1 MKATKRLL
9 SILLTVLL
17 LLGTVA
23 FALPAAAETPDAG
36 FCGVEGAEESV
47 GWSIDENGALT
58 ITGTGAIRAYG
69 HDHLYDANYTLY
81 SLAPWQRL
89 DVTSVT
95 VGSGVTNIPDY
106 LFINCVN
113 LLSVSLPDTVTTIG
127 SNAFKGDT
135 ALCSVAMP
143 AQLVSLGSYAF
154 SGCSSLPEITIPSGL
169 TVVETEAFSGC
180 TALTQI
186 SIPDGVTKVK
196 DRAFYQCTNLAQ
208 IEFPDSLIEIE
219 TIDAL
224 SGTAWS
230 AAQNGRITYCGRVL
244 YSARNLPAESADVVV
259 KNDTASITDMAFS
272 RNTNLRSVSIPG
284 GVQLGKYIFEG
295 CTNLT
300 TVSIAEGVEQLSENL
315 FIDCTSL
322 TDVSLPQSLTLIG
335 PRAFFGCTSLTSV
348 TIPPNVTTIQFLA
361 FYGCTGLTHVTLP
374 NCLSNLDDANFCTGI
389 FWGCTGLTSV
399 SISASAQIIY
409 DGTFRGCTALTDV
422 YFAGTEA
429 QWEALRIDAHNE
441 PLDTA
446 EIHYNAACETHTPA
460 APVET
465 VQTPASCENAGTMLQ
480 TTYCSF
486 CGAKVSE
493 TTTEIPALGHDLIE
507 HAGKTPTCGEGGWDA
522 YETCSRCDYTTYQAI
537 PATGNH
543 TAGTPAE
550 TVLTPATCGAAGS
563 KQITVTCTV
572 CGSTLSDTTETIPA
586 TGAHNWKWIVDTEA
600 TCATAGVKHEE
611 CSGCQAKRNE
621 NTDINPTGIHTY
633 TAATIKDTALKSA
646 AACAKNAVYYYS
658 CKDCGAVES
667 NDSHTFEAEGT
678 ALRHVSSDWII
689 DQNATCKVAGSKHIE
704 CTVCHVTLETQPIDK
719 LPHTPQTVPGKAATC
734 KETGLTDG
742 VVCSVC
748 GDVIRAQTVIGKT
761 AHQWNGGTVTTQ
773 PTCTAA
779 GVKTFTCTACGDAKT
794 EAVAALG
801 HAWGGWTVT
810 KQPTCTQEGQQ
821 TRTCTRDGSHK
832 ETQPIAKKSHTDNG
846 NGYCKDCGADL
857 KASQRCKYCG
867 EIHTGPFA
875 WLIKFFHSILAIFK
889 R

>member
-1 MKATKRLL
+1 MKTTKRLL
-9 SILLTVLL
+9 SILLTAVL

-23 FALPAAAETPDAG
+23 FALPAAAATPDAG
-36 FCGVEGAEESV
+36 FCGVEGEEESV
-47 GWSIDENGALT
+47 SWSIDETGALT
-58 ITGTGAIRAYG
+58 ITGTGAIREYG
-69 HDHLYDANYTLY
+69 YYHLYDANYTLY

-95 VGSGVTNIPDY
+95 VSSGVTNIPDH
-106 LFINCVN
+106 LFVNCVN

-135 ALCSVAMP
+135 ALCSVDMP
-143 AQLVSLGSYAF
+143 AQLDSLGSYAF

-169 TVVETEAFSGC
+169 TVVETEMFSGC

-186 SIPDGVTKVK
+186 SIPNSVTKIK
-196 DRAFYQCTNLAQ
+196 ERAFYQCTNLAQ
-208 IEFPDSLIEIE
+208 IEFPDSLTEIE

-224 SGTAWS
+224 SGTAWYT
-230 AAQNGRITYCGRVL
+230 AQSGKVSYCGRVL

-259 KNDTASITDMAFS
+259 KNDTASITEMAFS
-272 RNTNLRSVSIPG
+272 RNQNLRSVSIPG

-300 TVSIAEGVEQLSENL
+300 TVSIAEGVEQLSENM
-315 FIDCTSL
+315 FIDCSSL
-322 TDVSLPQSLTLIG
+322 TDVSLPQSLTTIG
-335 PRAFFGCTSLTSV
+335 PRAFFGCTALTSI

-374 NCLSNLDDANFCTGI
+374 NCLSHLDDANFCTGI
-389 FWGCTGLTSV
+389 FWGCTGLA
-399 SISASAQIIY
+399 SIRIPASAQIIY

-429 QWEALRIDAHNE
+429 QWEAIRIDANNE

-446 EIHYNAACETHTPA
+446 AFHYNAACETHTPA

-486 CGAKVSE
+486 CGAKLSE
-493 TTTEIPALGHDLIE
+493 TTAEISALGHDLIE
-507 HAGKTPTCGEGGWDA
+507 HEGKAATCGEGGWA
-522 YETCSRCDYTTYQAI
+522 AFETCSRCNYTTYQEI
-537 PATGNH
+537 DPTGEH
-543 TAGTPAE
+543 
-550 TVLTPATCGAAGS
+550 S
-563 KQITVTCTV
+563 
-572 CGSTLSDTTETIPA
+572 
-586 TGAHNWKWIVDTEA
+586 WKWVIDTEA
-600 TCATAGVKHEE
+600 TCGTAGVKHEE
-611 CSGCQAKRNE
+611 CSGCHAKRNE
-621 NTDINPTGIHTY
+621 NTAVDPTGVHTY
-633 TAATIKDTALKSA
+633 TAATIKETALKSA
-646 AACAKNAVYYYS
+646 AACAQNAVYYYS
-658 CKDCGAVES
+658 CKDCGAVEN

-689 DQNATCKVAGSKHIE
+689 DSDATCTAAGSKHIE
-704 CTVCHVTLETQPIDK
+704 CTVCHVTLETQP
-719 LPHTPQTVPGKAATC
+719 
-734 KETGLTDG
+734 
-742 VVCSVC
+742 
-748 GDVIRAQTVIGKT
+748 IGKT

-779 GVKTFTCTACGDAKT
+779 GVKTYKCNNCTETKT
-794 EAVAALG
+794 EPVAALG
-801 HAWGGWTVT
+801 HAWGGWVVT

-832 ETQPIAKKSHTDNG
+832 ETQPIAKKPHTDNG

-867 EIHTGPFA
+867 EIHTGAFG